1 MPQFT
6 IAKQTRIIVACM
18 ALQNFIRDR
27 KLDDRDF
34 DLCDADEN
42 YAPLGDK
49 YESEDELESNT

>member
-42 YAPLGDK
+42 YAPLDDK
-49 YESEDELESNT
+49 YESKDKLESNT